1 MNQIILTGNLGAD
14 PEIFYTNEGMHIASF
29 SLAFK
34 STKDKT
40 NWVKITCFK
49 KTADLAER
57 YLHKGAKVAVSG
69 MLDQDKWEDDYG
81 NKKSTFKVI
90 ANIIEFI
97 KTDGRGFEDNN
108 SENNNYVPQSPDED
122 VPF

>member
-1 MNQIILTGNLGAD
+1 MNQIILIGNLGQD
-14 PEIFYTNEGMHIASF
+14 PEIFFTNEGMQIASF

-40 NWVKITCFK
+40 NWVKITAFK
-49 KTADLAER
+49 KTAELVEK

-108 SENNNYVPQSPDED
+108 TENNNPQVPDED